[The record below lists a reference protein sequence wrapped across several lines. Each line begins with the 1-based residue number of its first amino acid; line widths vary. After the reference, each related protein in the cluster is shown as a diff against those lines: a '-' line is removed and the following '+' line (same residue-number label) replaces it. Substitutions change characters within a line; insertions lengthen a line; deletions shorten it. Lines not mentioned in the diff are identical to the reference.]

1 MYHASKSFCEFE
13 PYKLNLPNSN
23 TMCASFFL
31 LFDRKHLEKVLK
43 KSWSTITLGWFVFAL
58 LLASR
63 LLLLGKQ
70 TMGWRGGQNSLSGLH
85 VHASANQ
92 FFLPGTN
99 TKRLEYRLLTS
110 APGWSHGKHF
120 GILTQRSGVRSLS
133 PAVFIHL
140 MELFLSCMNLQINS
154 KIKRYSVS
162 HQWQHTP

>member
-1 MYHASKSFCEFE
+1 MPLIGWFYFDSLTLLFWPLFRGWGRN
-13 PYKLNLPNSN
+13 PYKNFVGFLVNLKTLKGHYEINWPLLCVS
-23 TMCASFFL
+23 FL

-70 TMGWRGGQNSLSGLH
+70 TMGWGGGQNSLSGLH
-85 VHASANQ
+85 VHASTNQ

-99 TKRLEYRLLTS
+99 AKRLEYRLLTS

-120 GILTQRSGVRSLS
+120 GILTQRSGVWTL
-133 PAVFIHL
+133 
-140 MELFLSCMNLQINS
+140 
-154 KIKRYSVS
+154 
-162 HQWQHTP
+162 